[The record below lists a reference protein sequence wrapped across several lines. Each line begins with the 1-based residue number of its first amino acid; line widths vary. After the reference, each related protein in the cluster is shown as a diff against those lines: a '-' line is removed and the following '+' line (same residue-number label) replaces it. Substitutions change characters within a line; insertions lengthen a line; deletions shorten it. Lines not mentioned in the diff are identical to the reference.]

1 MTKRKND
8 CIPYFAPCSISNY
21 AYYCCRREKKR
32 LDAKSH
38 FYFIFSY
45 FNYYEPE
52 WHLVRTLE
60 TSIIDQYLCP
70 LVHVLAIN
78 TRANHFVKIIPGNL
92 RLAHLARWIWI
103 RRKRQRNT
111 QKKDIPPRTEQSNK
125 PTKKMSYLRQKNSE
139 ITALKIDVE
148 YTHRVKIYMENKF
161 CRWIHIAPYNVCGQ
175 FHFKFKLAIE
185 NFHLAVLC
193 DNKYNPIYTILIKCK
208 FKCVK
213 RL

>member
-1 MTKRKND
+1 MASSENTGNFNNWSIFMSIGTRFGNKYACQPLCQNNSRK
-8 CIPYFAPCSISNY
+8 
-21 AYYCCRREKKR
+21 
-32 LDAKSH
+32 
-38 FYFIFSY
+38 
-45 FNYYEPE
+45 
-52 WHLVRTLE
+52 
-60 TSIIDQYLCP
+60 
-70 LVHVLAIN
+70 
-78 TRANHFVKIIPGNL
+78 L

-103 RRKRQRNT
+103 RRKRQT
-111 QKKDIPPRTEQSNK
+111 KHTKKGIPPRTEQSNK
-125 PTKKMSYLRQKNSE
+125 PTKKMSYLRQKKSE

-175 FHFKFKLAIE
+175 FHFKFKLALE

>member
-1 MTKRKND
+1 MASSENTGNFNNWSIFMSIGTRFGNKYACQPLCQNNSRK
-8 CIPYFAPCSISNY
+8 
-21 AYYCCRREKKR
+21 
-32 LDAKSH
+32 
-38 FYFIFSY
+38 
-45 FNYYEPE
+45 
-52 WHLVRTLE
+52 
-60 TSIIDQYLCP
+60 
-70 LVHVLAIN
+70 
-78 TRANHFVKIIPGNL
+78 L

-111 QKKDIPPRTEQSNK
+111 QKKTFLLVRNK
-125 PTKKMSYLRQKNSE
+125 AINLQKKWVICGKKNSE

-175 FHFKFKLAIE
+175 FHFKFKLALE